1 MSGVQTPA
9 AHVFKFCK
17 KMKTTR
23 KVKKM
28 NIKTIKDIMNEMDA
42 HAEPYTL
49 EKTNNKTGKKESIH
63 IVPLYGG
70 NIQYP
75 PYM

>member
-1 MSGVQTPA
+1 
-9 AHVFKFCK
+9 
-17 KMKTTR
+17 
-23 KVKKM
+23 M